1 MELWEKSQELG
12 GNLNAAGAPS
22 FKKDLMSYRDYLLRC
37 LEISGVTVCLGQE
50 ATVERVKE
58 SGAEQVIYAAGATAR
73 ILNVPGVDQPHVKT
87 ALEVLH
93 RRERPSGHVVV
104 IGGGLVG
111 CETALMAAESAQ
123 RVTVL
128 EYMPSLPL
136 FRTEARNNQLALR
149 QMLADRNVEIQCGV
163 QTQSIGA
170 DTITYQQAGQT
181 KTILAV
187 ILSVGFQSRQQLA
200 QELDQAGIKIRI
212 IGDAQAPRKI
222 MHAVHEGLSAAIGL
236 ST

>member
-93 RRERPSGHVVV
+93 RRGKAVRPCCGHWRVA
-104 IGGGLVG
+104 GG
-111 CETALMAAESAQ
+111 M
-123 RVTVL
+123 
-128 EYMPSLPL
+128 
-136 FRTEARNNQLALR
+136 
-149 QMLADRNVEIQCGV
+149 
-163 QTQSIGA
+163 
-170 DTITYQQAGQT
+170 
-181 KTILAV
+181 
-187 ILSVGFQSRQQLA
+187 
-200 QELDQAGIKIRI
+200 
-212 IGDAQAPRKI
+212 
-222 MHAVHEGLSAAIGL
+222 
-236 ST
+236 